1 MGILRGWI
9 FGISPN
15 ETTFARRGFPPCPQ
29 TQREHLEKIGHSF
42 VTGYRYALAHD
53 VSPGL
58 IAELDYISADLRGF
72 AYEGAAMALA
82 LLDLLTPWRRN
93 RIARFLEGPGDSH
106 IYMIHVGV
114 GFALARLR
122 RGVERSIRSM
132 HPLFRWLVIDGYGFH
147 EGFFK
152 WRDSFEQLR
161 TPWRLTAEHL
171 PVFDQGLGRSL
182 WFVSGAQPGHI
193 VDMIGRFPSERQH
206 NLWSGIGLAS
216 TYAGGVDQTVLEF
229 LRNAAADARAD
240 ADLAQGAAFA
250 AKARERAG
258 NILPHTEMACETY
271 CGRSATAAAM
281 KTDESLK
288 KISTSGV
295 ESSGITTYENWRQ
308 LVRDSV
314 VSHYGSEAARQT
326 CFSPVSA

>member
-9 FGISPN
+9 FRISPN

-29 TQREHLEKIGHSF
+29 AQREHLEKVGHSF
-42 VTGYRYALAHD
+42 VEGYRCALSND
-53 VSPGL
+53 VSPEL
-58 IAELDYISADLRGF
+58 VFELDRIGADLRGF

-82 LLDLLTPWRRN
+82 LLDLLTPWRRD
-93 RIARFLEGPGDSH
+93 RIARFLHGPGDRH

-114 GFALARLR
+114 GFALAKLR
-122 RGVERSIRSM
+122 RGVERSMQSM
-132 HPLFRWLVIDGYGFH
+132 HPFYRWLVIDGYGFH

-161 TPWRLTAEHL
+161 TPVRLTTEHL

-193 VDMIGRFPSERQH
+193 VDMIGRFPRERQH

-216 TYAGGVDQTVLEF
+216 TYAGGVDQTVLEL
-229 LRNAAADARAD
+229 LRNAAADTGAD

-271 CGRSATAAAM
+271 CGRSARAAAM

-288 KISTSGV
+288 KISSTGV
-295 ESSGITTYENWRQ
+295 ESSRIATYENWRQ

-314 VSHYGSEAARQT
+314 VSHYGSGTTRQT